1 MKLTENKLRTII
13 KETINEILNENYSL
27 NDTDILM
34 EYFWLKPNKT
44 KLNVDIFVDDGEAY
58 KRYGHQLLLYIRN
71 GYDKTINE
79 FIIMSVEKQPKIL
92 NSEIEYNIS
101 YNDIFDVQDFI
112 VYNLNNLQ
120 KLADRE
126 INHNSFVNNIIMQ
139 RYAIAESKC
148 LLTEMATLRTE
159 DSKLPMDIWLD
170 EGATY
175 RGHAPRLKFRASHE
189 QRTTR
194 EFSSMLLTNPPTIEN
209 FPKCSPIKNKD
220 IKKLEIFVIKNLD
233 NLLKLANG
241 EIDYESEFLPNMI
254 L

>member
-13 KETINEILNENYSL
+13 KETINKILNENYSL

-112 VYNLNNLQ
+112 VYNLSNLQ

-148 LLTEMATLRTE
+148 LLTEMATLRVNYTHL
-159 DSKLPMDIWLD
+159 K
-170 EGATY
+170 EGA
-175 RGHAPRLKFRASHE
+175 S
-189 QRTTR
+189 
-194 EFSSMLLTNPPTIEN
+194 
-209 FPKCSPIKNKD
+209 
-220 IKKLEIFVIKNLD
+220 
-233 NLLKLANG
+233 
-241 EIDYESEFLPNMI
+241 
-254 L
+254 